1 MKIVAIILTFNEEL
15 HIQRCLE
22 RLQGVVSDFFVIDSF
37 SSDNTVKIAESYGA
51 KVLQHKW
58 VNYAEQFKWG
68 MSQVDGDAD
77 WIMRV
82 DADEYLSDVYIAD
95 IQNKLAALPMDV
107 AGVYCGLRRIFQGK
121 MIRFGAVNI
130 SMLRLWRFGKGTM
143 ETRWMDEHVK
153 LDGKAVHFNGYI
165 VDHNLNSL
173 GWWTAK
179 HNSYSA
185 REVVDILNKEY
196 QFLTSGVNK
205 LNLKS
210 PFGMKRWLKE
220 NVYAKLPGGVRAFA
234 YFCYRYFLGLGFLD
248 GAAGLS
254 FHFLQ
259 GFWYRFLVD
268 AKLAEVRR
276 VMRESD
282 LSVSA
287 AIEKVLDIN
296 VSNQV
301 E

>member
-15 HIQRCLE
+15 HIHRCLE
-22 RLQGVVSDFFVIDSF
+22 RLQGIVSDFLVIDSF

-58 VNYAEQFKWG
+58 VNYADQFKWG
-68 MSQVDGDAD
+68 MSQVESDAD
-77 WIMRV
+77 WIMRI
-82 DADEYLSDVYIAD
+82 DADEYLSAD
-95 IQNKLAALPMDV
+95 YAYTIQNKLPTLPLEV

-153 LDGKAVHFNGYI
+153 LDGKAIHFSGYI

-173 GWWTAK
+173 GWWTTK
-179 HNSYSA
+179 HNGYSA
-185 REVVDILNKEY
+185 REVVDILNKEH
-196 QFLTSGVNK
+196 QFLTTGVNK

-220 NVYAKLPGGVRAFA
+220 NVYAKLPGGIRAFA
-234 YFCYRYFLGLGFLD
+234 YFCYRYFFALGFLD

-268 AKLAEVRR
+268 AKLAEVKR
-276 VMRESD
+276 VMRDSN

-287 AIEKVLDIN
+287 AIQQVLDIDIKN
-296 VSNQV
+296 
-301 E
+301 